1 MKKSVLLPL
10 AVVLAIA
17 GVITLVMVARAR
29 AIARAHPHASKINR
43 HGEGIDR
50 TMTAL
55 KAMFAA
61 PTGATPCETAWLAFK
76 AAWDVGHEPGRTPL
90 VLKLAPHD
98 DFLTRCTALPAGAQP
113 CLAVAYSSRHREEC
127 VKARPPESTLQAMFE
142 LKPMDGVQAGET
154 DADQQFMSTSKPN

>member
-1 MKKSVLLPL
+1 MKRSVLVSL

-17 GVITLVMVARAR
+17 GVVTLALVARAR

-76 AAWDVGHEPGRTPL
+76 AAYDAGHEPGRTPL

-98 DFLTRCTALPAGAQP
+98 EFVARCNALPAAAQP
-113 CLAVAYSSRHREEC
+113 CLAVAYSSRHRDEC
-127 VKARPPESTLQAMFE
+127 QKARPPESALSQMFE
-142 LKPMDGVQAGET
+142 LKPMDGVQPGET
-154 DADQQFMSTSKPN
+154 DADQQFMSTSQPH